1 MTNNTPQAATCDVC
15 GSTKNVDLCSSG
27 LGPVSYSRCEEC
39 QSRGAEAIGVVCYW
53 LFTYG
58 GPSSAPDHFDL
69 VVSHL
74 DEAYVCRNAIV
85 DFYPEFE
92 RVFLAEQDNEGRILE
107 EDDGPPG

>member
-1 MTNNTPQAATCDVC
+1 MLEISSQTATCDVC

-27 LGPVSYSRCEEC
+27 LGPVSYSRCEKC

-58 GPSSAPDHFDL
+58 GPGSAPNHFDL

-74 DEAYVCRNAIV
+74 GETYVGRSAIV
-85 DFYPEFE
+85 DVYPKFE
-92 RVFLAEQDNEGRILE
+92 RLFLAEREGDGRILE
-107 EDDGPPG
+107 EDDDLTG